1 MTVREYVLFSSPEMA
16 RMVFGYVRTEAFRD
30 EATDAEG
37 VLTSAASLA
46 FPAPVAVPRGSFR
59 DEATDA
65 EGVLTSTASL
75 VSPATVAVPRGSL
88 EHPSRHKQAAA
99 ATNTYTQRNM
109 TVPQRYPALSQ
120 FPVTLICDCSIR
132 LLR

>member
-37 VLTSAASLA
+37 VLTSA
-46 FPAPVAVPRGSFR
+46 
-59 DEATDA
+59 
-65 EGVLTSTASL
+65 ASL